1 LRVFPKSR
9 ETIRFLRGTRVFW
22 PPHFKS
28 HARQLLLLL
37 SSAAAHSLPYS
48 AQLWRVARD
57 GERSLLWVWRPCAWC
72 IGAHRS
78 SQNGRRGRG
87 SRGAGERHGR
97 AVLRQRRLVRE
108 DERGREGGCAS
119 TTPDASRRRT
129 ALHHAVR
136 NDHVLFAKM
145 LLSQGASPD
154 AENNVRSDTCSHCG
168 ATCPTTR
175 LTAPAERVNA
185 AHDGAVGRDA
195 HPAEEFRA
203 ECVLHRP
210 IPLCTGLAS
219 QPFQSASELQFP
231 GCSAEALTAFRERSL
246 LLLQLLQPGRRRG
259 RSRQRASRFAPTS
272 SPPHPGS
279 SRGCGRAG
287 RGAGSGSRSCACG
300 CSRGGGGW
308 RGGGGG

>member
-1 LRVFPKSR
+1 MAQLCGCHVSGGGSAR
-9 ETIRFLRGTRVFW
+9 
-22 PPHFKS
+22 KS
-28 HARQLLLLL
+28 HAARAFFGLRTSRATPASSFSCSPLRLLT
-37 SSAAAHSLPYS
+37 
-48 AQLWRVARD
+48 
-57 GERSLLWVWRPCAWC
+57 PCRTV
-72 IGAHRS
+72 RS
-78 SQNGRRGRG
+78 SGAWRGMGNAVSCGCGGLAPGALELIEAAKTGDVDVGLAALVSGTDVRCYDSAGWCVRMSEGGRG
-87 SRGAGERHGR
+87 
-97 AVLRQRRLVRE
+97 VVP
-108 DERGREGGCAS
+108 S

-219 QPFQSASELQFP
+219 QPF
-231 GCSAEALTAFRERSL
+231 
-246 LLLQLLQPGRRRG
+246 
-259 RSRQRASRFAPTS
+259 
-272 SPPHPGS
+272 
-279 SRGCGRAG
+279 
-287 RGAGSGSRSCACG
+287 
-300 CSRGGGGW
+300 
-308 RGGGGG
+308 